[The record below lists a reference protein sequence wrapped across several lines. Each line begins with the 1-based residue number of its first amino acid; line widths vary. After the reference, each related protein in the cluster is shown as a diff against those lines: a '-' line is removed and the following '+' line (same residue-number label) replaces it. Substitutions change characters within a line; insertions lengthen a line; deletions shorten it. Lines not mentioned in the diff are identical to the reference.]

1 MKVIDIL
8 STLNRETHLN
18 IDHGHYFIYDPS
30 IGGQCTD
37 EIDEAGYLNLE
48 VNKLANS
55 KYSYEIEKNG
65 KRYWIDVQC
74 LYIGVDNAKAD
85 VVSNLI
91 ALAAV
96 DKEVKKDLIDK
107 LYRSDTDMDNLI
119 SYLVSKIPDFY
130 K

>member
-1 MKVIDIL
+1 MKVVDVL
-8 STLNRETHLN
+8 DTLNRETHIN

-30 IGGQCTD
+30 IGQKCKD

-48 VNKLANS
+48 VTELANS
-55 KYSYEIEKNG
+55 KYSYEIEKNE
-65 KRYWIDVQC
+65 KRYWIDVTC
-74 LYIGVDNAKAD
+74 LYIGVDNAKLN

-96 DKEVKKDLIDK
+96 DKEVKRDLIDK
-107 LYRSDTDMDNLI
+107 LYRSDTNIDNLI